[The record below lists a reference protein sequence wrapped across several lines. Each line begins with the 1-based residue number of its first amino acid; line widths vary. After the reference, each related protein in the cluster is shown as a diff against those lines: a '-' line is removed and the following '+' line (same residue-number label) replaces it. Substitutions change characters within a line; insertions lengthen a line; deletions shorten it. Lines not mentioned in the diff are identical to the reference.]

1 MNLFYTKGKLSFF
14 VKLVNFK
21 FILTVVYFIV
31 LFSSFLTLNSQSV
44 LICSAI
50 NNTMLLV
57 HPLNN
62 FLIFIVFYYVLS
74 VKDIL
79 MLLIKQLFNFKSNT
93 VKTVNNSNNLFVI
106 VYYIYNNFNLFL
118 NNLGYLVNYYLN
130 LFSKKFVNF
139 YFLNW
144 ILKLVNSN
152 LKQNYWYTVFKRHSI
167 FGYYRISRQRWVELK
182 SEEVN
187 FLKY

>member
-1 MNLFYTKGKLSFF
+1 MFNNFVKNLKMNLFYTKGKLSFF

-50 NNTMLLV
+50 NSTMLLV

-62 FLIFIVFYYVLS
+62 FLIFILFYYVLS
-74 VKDIL
+74 IKDIL
-79 MLLIKQLFNFKSNT
+79 VLLVKQLLNFKSSV
-93 VKTVNNSNNLFVI
+93 VKTRNNSNNFFVI
-106 VYYIYNNFNLFL
+106 TYYIYSNFSLFL
-118 NNLGYLVNYYLN
+118 NNLEYLLNYYFN

-139 YFLNW
+139 YFLN
-144 ILKLVNSN
+144 
-152 LKQNYWYTVFKRHSI
+152 
-167 FGYYRISRQRWVELK
+167 
-182 SEEVN
+182 
-187 FLKY
+187 

>member
-139 YFLNW
+139 YFLN
-144 ILKLVNSN
+144 
-152 LKQNYWYTVFKRHSI
+152 
-167 FGYYRISRQRWVELK
+167 
-182 SEEVN
+182 
-187 FLKY
+187 